1 MQIFHLSV
9 IMITIQFRSLY
20 FLSIYIMAQ
29 IKKDDITFEIQDELQ
44 VKYPELIQL
53 ILATESMDNDER
65 QYWFDIMPSM
75 TDAQIDRLYDIL
87 ETERRKLAEL
97 EVKYQK
103 EIKALNEK
111 HLIEWQEVQMKEAKK
126 KVEKVK
132 SEDAKKGKQED
143 PDEILAM
150 LNDL

>member
-1 MQIFHLSV
+1 MQTDTKKF
-9 IMITIQFRSLY
+9 
-20 FLSIYIMAQ
+20 Q
-29 IKKDDITFEIQDELQ
+29 ISDELQ
-44 VKYPELIQL
+44 VKYPELIEL
-53 ILATESMDNDER
+53 IIKTESMDDDER

-75 TDAQIDRLYDIL
+75 TDAQIDRLFDIL
-87 ETERRKLAEL
+87 ETERRKLQEL

-126 KVEKVK
+126 KAQAVKAADEKN
-132 SEDAKKGKQED
+132 SKKED
-143 PDEILAM
+143 PDEILSM